1 MTSVFRHGALR
12 LYLLK
17 LLSEQPRHGYEVI
30 SLLED
35 RFFGLYAPSA
45 GTVYPRLAK
54 LEAEGLVEH
63 EEVDGRK
70 IYSLTDAGRDELA
83 RQQEALRNLEEDL
96 TRSVAEMAQEVRS
109 QVRESVRDL
118 RAELKQ
124 AAREVRRESRA
135 RTRSGLFDDPSSELR
150 RDLDELRTELLSHA
164 REASDSAIAAARDLL
179 RTHSTTVDDETHELR
194 RDLDVLRT
202 KVLISARDASESAVS
217 AARDV
222 IRRLQDELLDA
233 LGEADDRTRRR

>member
-1 MTSVFRHGALR
+1 MTAVFRHGALR

-17 LLSEQPRHGYEVI
+17 LLSEHPRHGYEVI

-54 LEAEGLVEH
+54 LETEGLVQH

-70 IYSLTDAGRDELA
+70 IYSLTDAGRAELG
-83 RQQEALRNLEEDL
+83 RHEDTLRTLEEDL
-96 TRSVAEMAQEVRS
+96 SRSVAQMAQDVRS
-109 QVRESVRDL
+109 QVRTSVRDL

-135 RTRSGLFDDPSSELR
+135 HVRSSTARATDPLTSSLALEFDSLR
-150 RDLDELRTELLSHA
+150 DEVLDIVRAAGATAVDAVRDALQQA
-164 REASDSAIAAARDLL
+164 RK
-179 RTHSTTVDDETHELR
+179 
-194 RDLDVLRT
+194 DVL
-202 KVLISARDASESAVS
+202 
-217 AARDV
+217 AAMDDV
-222 IRRLQDELLDA
+222 NPPEH
-233 LGEADDRTRRR
+233 

>member
-1 MTSVFRHGALR
+1 MTAVFRHGALR

-17 LLSEQPRHGYEVI
+17 LLGEQPRHGYEVI

-35 RFFGLYAPSA
+35 RFLGLYAPSA

-70 IYSLTDAGRDELA
+70 IYSLTDAGHRDLE
-83 RQQEALRNLEEDL
+83 RQEDALRTLEADL
-96 TRSVAEMAQEVRS
+96 SRSVAEMAKEVRT
-109 QVRESVRDL
+109 QVRASVRDL

-135 RTRSGLFDDPSSELR
+135 RTRSTTSLSSDPVMASLAGEIDALRDEMLDLVRETGETATAAVRDALDQARAAMRQAADDL
-150 RDLDELRTELLSHA
+150 RDL
-164 REASDSAIAAARDLL
+164 SD
-179 RTHSTTVDDETHELR
+179 
-194 RDLDVLRT
+194 
-202 KVLISARDASESAVS
+202 
-217 AARDV
+217 
-222 IRRLQDELLDA
+222 
-233 LGEADDRTRRR
+233 

>member
-1 MTSVFRHGALR
+1 MTTVFRHGALR

-17 LLSEQPRHGYEVI
+17 LLSEQPRHGYEII

-63 EEVDGRK
+63 EEIDGRK
-70 IYSLTDAGRDELA
+70 IYSLTDAGRAELA
-83 RQQEALRNLEEDL
+83 RNEETLRTLEEDL

-109 QVRESVRDL
+109 QVRASVRDL

-135 RTRSGLFDDPSSELR
+135 LSRKGLFDDPSSDLR
-150 RDLDELRTELLSHA
+150 RDLDELRTDLLAHV
-164 REASDSAIAAARDLL
+164 REASDGAIVAAREIL
-179 RTHSTTVDDETHELR
+179 RTHADPADDTLSDLR
-194 RDLDVLRT
+194 RDLDDLRADVLRRAH
-202 KVLISARDASESAVS
+202 KASESAVD
-217 AARDV
+217 AARNL
-222 IRRLQDELLDA
+222 IRQLQDELLDTFD
-233 LGEADDRTRRR
+233 ESRQRREP

>member
-1 MTSVFRHGALR
+1 MTAVFRHGALR

-54 LEAEGLVEH
+54 LETERLVTH
-63 EEVDGRK
+63 EEVEGRK
-70 IYSLTDAGRDELA
+70 VYSLTEEGKAELD
-83 RQQEALRNLEEDL
+83 RNQDALRTLEEDL
-96 TRSVAEMAQEVRS
+96 SRSVSEMAQEVRS
-109 QVRESVRDL
+109 QVRTSVRDL

-135 RTRSGLFDDPSSELR
+135 HARTERLDERDEMR
-150 RDLDELRTELLSHA
+150 RDLDELRTELLTHA

-179 RTHSTTVDDETHELR
+179 RAHAAPADDTAAELR
-194 RDLDVLRT
+194 QDLDELRVEVLRR
-202 KVLISARDASESAVS
+202 ARRASDGAVE
-217 AARDV
+217 AARAA
-222 IRRLQDELLDA
+222 IRRLQDELLDT
-233 LGEADDRTRRR
+233 LDEARREREH